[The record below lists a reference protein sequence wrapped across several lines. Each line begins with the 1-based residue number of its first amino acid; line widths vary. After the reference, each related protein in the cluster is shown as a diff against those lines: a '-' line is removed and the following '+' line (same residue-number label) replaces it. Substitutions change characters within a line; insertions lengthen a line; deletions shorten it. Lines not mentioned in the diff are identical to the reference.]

1 MSRLRAVV
9 AALTLGAPFV
19 ATAADI
25 TRVASS
31 FEDDKPFGMFIDV
44 GFEHSQ
50 RRAKILREVLPTGD
64 STQPSDTRQLVPEL
78 WYRGYD
84 TRLNMDLAIGISPD
98 VELSFGLPIVLAKN
112 ENLNFVA
119 GRTAENSSITT
130 NRVRNDCATSPGQ
143 PCVASAAEPL
153 FAVPLET
160 FRGGLGNMRFGLS
173 WAAFNQRNDET
184 KPTWV
189 LGLDYEAPTA
199 KQLDPSMLTASDN
212 RSPVGDRVHKYTLYT
227 ALSRKI
233 GLAEPYFKIHYT
245 IPVRGPGYY
254 SNCDSRNVDPQN
266 LGRPENCGI
275 EGWDRKTT
283 GIQPAHVAG
292 VTFGTELQAIDTP
305 RRKIKLDLRA
315 LTQYVSEGR
324 YYNELSGALRK
335 LLYTGDYLQFGGQ
348 FGLTLQL
355 SDVLSVRG
363 SGMMLYNTDHALTDE
378 KIGKDVD
385 GNGAVDI
392 SANPGE
398 LNPNFDYRTDFVS
411 RRFYASESK
420 DFRLDVTATLSF

>member
-9 AALTLGAPFV
+9 AALTLGAPF
-19 ATAADI
+19 AANAADI
-25 TRVASS
+25 TRVATS

-50 RRAKILREVLPTGD
+50 RREKILREVLP
-64 STQPSDTRQLVPEL
+64 STEGGTRQLAPEL
-78 WYRGYD
+78 WYKGYD

-98 VELSFGLPIVLAKN
+98 VELSFGLPIVLAKDESWDFVSGVN
-112 ENLNFVA
+112 EA
-119 GRTAENSSITT
+119 NSSITN
-130 NRVRNDCATSPGQ
+130 NRVRNDCALTGQ
-143 PCVASAAEPL
+143 PCVASSPEAL
-153 FAVPLET
+153 FNVPLKT
-160 FRGGLGNMRFGLS
+160 YRGGLGNMRFGLS
-173 WAAFNQRNDET
+173 WAAFNQKKDDT

-199 KQLDPSMLTASDN
+199 KQLDPTDTGADT
-212 RSPVGDRVHKYTLYT
+212 RTPVGDRVHKYTLYT

-254 SNCDSRNVDPQN
+254 SNCDNRNVDPQN

-275 EGWDRKTT
+275 DGWDRKTT
-283 GIQPAHVAG
+283 GIQPSHVGGIA
-292 VTFGTELQAIDTP
+292 FGTEVQAIDTP
-305 RRKIKLDLRA
+305 RRKIKLDVRA

-378 KIGKDVD
+378 KIGKDLD
-385 GNGAVDI
+385 GNGSVDI
-392 SANPGE
+392 SDNPSE

-411 RRFYASESK
+411 RRFYATESK